1 MSRHNVVHGTRYHQQ
16 TVLHYAALS
25 DNEEMLR
32 LLLEHGADK
41 TIADNDGT
49 LPSELADNDRL
60 RALLE

>member
-1 MSRHNVVHGTRYHQQ
+1 MSWLQ
-16 TVLHYAALS
+16 TVLHYAALGE
-25 DNEEMLR
+25 NEEMLQ
-32 LLLEHGADK
+32 LLLCHGADK